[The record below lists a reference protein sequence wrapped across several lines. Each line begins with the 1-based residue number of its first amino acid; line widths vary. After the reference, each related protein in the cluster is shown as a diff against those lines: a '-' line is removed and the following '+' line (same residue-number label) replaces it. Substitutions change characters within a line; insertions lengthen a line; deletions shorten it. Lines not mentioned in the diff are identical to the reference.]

1 MKKRVSF
8 SDHARSGR
16 IRSRRSSSVSTV
28 FPSISFRIELA
39 LRFPVRRPWAT
50 VTARTI
56 SPARHDAPLPAPS
69 TFCSGKNA
77 SWRAWG
83 GGSNYRGLRALG
95 DLDVPPS
102 SFLLNSIRL
111 CATIP
116 RMGASTAAKRAQARG
131 PSSPSSHLPYEVI
144 GVVLIT
150 LSLLILL
157 GLLSYAPSDATFFST
172 GSPSITAAPPTR
184 NMIGT
189 AGASLATGLFR
200 LIGTAAYLLP
210 LFLATIGSRCFAHGA
225 LNITLRSA
233 AGSAVVLV
241 FLSGLLH
248 LEMTGVPTLSSGMVQ
263 KGLAGGM
270 VGQALADALRSYFAS
285 TGAHILLLSG
295 LVVALLLATP
305 MSLSDLGRRLP
316 EWWIALSE
324 AVSSLIPER
333 DAPAEKT
340 KRARSKPVKIHR
352 SAQADLVEEHGET
365 EPSEPSRLP
374 AASSPDV
381 SSAPAQSTEIDS
393 EMALTKS
400 VPPGYLLPDA
410 RELLSEVPGP
420 TERMTDDL
428 LKTQADVLA
437 RALLSFGIEGKV
449 TEIHPGPVVTM
460 YEFEPAPGV
469 KVARIV
475 SLSDDLA
482 LALKATSI
490 RIVAPLP
497 GKSVVGVEV
506 PNRFR
511 ETVSLKEVLTSEAYT
526 HSRSKLTLALGKD
539 IFGKPVTADLKSMP
553 HLLVAGATGAGKSVG
568 LNTML
573 LSILTKA
580 KPDEVKLLLIDPKML
595 ELQTYDGIPHLLR
608 PVITDAKAANRGLGW
623 VVQEMERRYK
633 LLADAGVRNID
644 SYNRRVADAQG
655 LGGKSRMSAHPE
667 QTELPIEFLSE
678 EDRLSAGETTAAAT
692 ESTPAVTT
700 PPTPLPYIVVM
711 IDELADL
718 MMVAPKDVEDKIARL
733 AQMARAAGI
742 HLVLATQRPSVDVL
756 TGLIKANFPARIS
769 FQVSSKTDSRTI
781 LDANGAEALLGR
793 GDMLYLAS
801 GTGRLTRLHGSF
813 VPDEDVRRIVDFV
826 KKQSTPS
833 YSEELQSLSQEA
845 ASEEQAKDEVY
856 EQAKDLV
863 LTSGQASASLIQRR
877 LRVGYPRAARMVE
890 RMEEEGLVSAPARDG
905 RREVI
910 GRKGPVGEG
919 EEA

>member
-1 MKKRVSF
+1 MTLTARIERAHSYR
-8 SDHARSGR
+8 ARSA
-16 IRSRRSSSVSTV
+16 STTGHQG
-28 FPSISFRIELA
+28 L
-39 LRFPVRRPWAT
+39 L
-50 VTARTI
+50 
-56 SPARHDAPLPAPS
+56 PLPIS
-69 TFCSGKNA
+69 
-77 SWRAWG
+77 
-83 GGSNYRGLRALG
+83 
-95 DLDVPPS
+95 
-102 SFLLNSIRL
+102 LNSIPP

-116 RMGASTAAKRAQARG
+116 RMGVSTTAKRGHARG
-131 PSSPSSHLPYEVI
+131 ASPQSSHVPHEVI

-157 GLLSYAPSDATFFST
+157 GLLSYAPSDRTFFAPP
-172 GSPSITAAPPTR
+172 SPSVTPPPTR

-189 AGASLATGLFR
+189 AGASLAAGLFW

-210 LFLATIGSRCFAHGA
+210 ALLMVIGGRCFVHGA
-225 LNITLRSA
+225 LNVTLRSA
-233 AGSAVVLV
+233 AGSAVVLL
-241 FLSGLLH
+241 FLSSLLH
-248 LEMTGVPTLSSGMVQ
+248 LELTGIPTISSGMVQ
-263 KGLAGGM
+263 KGTAGGAI
-270 VGQALADALRSYFAS
+270 GQFLADNLRGSFAS
-285 TGAHILLLSG
+285 TGAHILILSG
-295 LVVALLLATP
+295 LLVSLLLATP
-305 MSLSDLGRRLP
+305 VSLTDLWRRVP
-316 EWWIALSE
+316 EWWISLSE
-324 AVSSLIPER
+324 TVAALIPER
-333 DAPAEKT
+333 TGPAEKV
-340 KRARSKPVKIHR
+340 KKVKPKPVKITR
-352 SAQADLVEEHGET
+352 SASPESTDEHADLE
-365 EPSEPSRLP
+365 L
-374 AASSPDV
+374 ADIASTPLGTATPKAV
-381 SSAPAQSTEIDS
+381 TAPANQVDDEQ
-393 EMALTKS
+393 EMVVSRS
-400 VPPGYLLPDA
+400 VPAGYLLPDA

-420 TERMTDDL
+420 SERMTDEM
-428 LKTQADVLA
+428 LKAQADVLA

-469 KVARIV
+469 KVSRIV
-475 SLSDDLA
+475 NLSDDLA

-506 PNRFR
+506 PNQHR
-511 ETVSLKEVLTSEAYT
+511 ETVSLKEVLTSDAYT

-539 IFGKPVTADLKSMP
+539 IFGKAVTADLKTMP

-573 LSILTKA
+573 LSILSKA

-608 PVITDAKAANRGLGW
+608 PVITDAKSANRGLGW

-633 LLADAGVRNID
+633 LLAEAGVRNVD

-655 LGGKSRMSAHPE
+655 GGGKQRSSSKPE

-678 EDRLSAGETTAAAT
+678 EERLSAGEATAAAT
-692 ESTPAVTT
+692 ASSPAPAT
-700 PPTPLPYIVVM
+700 PPSPLPYIVVM

-742 HLVLATQRPSVDVL
+742 HLILATQRPSVDVL

-813 VPDEDVRRIVDFV
+813 VPDEDVRRVVEFV
-826 KKQSTPS
+826 KKQAAPT
-833 YSEELQSLSQEA
+833 YSEELQSLSQEETTEA
-845 ASEEQAKDEVY
+845 QAKDEVY

-877 LRVGYPRAARMVE
+877 LRVGYPRAARMIE
-890 RMEEEGLVSAPARDG
+890 RMEEEGLVSAAARDG